1 MAEVYQQ
8 TNQAEGEQPINRIAI
23 VSVLLV
29 SAFVAVLNQTLLNT
43 ALPNIME
50 SLNVSASTSQWL
62 MTGFMLVNGVMI
74 PITAF
79 LIGKF
84 TTRRLFFTA
93 MTLFTIGTVVAALAP
108 NFPVLLSGRLIQAS
122 GAGIMMPLMQTV
134 MLMIFPI
141 EKRGTVMGM
150 AGLVI
155 AFGPA
160 IGPTLSGYLVE
171 EYSWR
176 VPFMVIIPIAIA
188 SLMFGAFALKNVT
201 KQTNPKI
208 DILSIILST
217 FGFGGLLYGL
227 SSAGNDGWD
236 SANVYVAVI
245 IGVISLTS
253 FILRQFRLEKPI
265 LEFRVFGNKIYA
277 LAAVISMVVMMSM
290 LGAELLIPIYMQTM
304 RGFTA
309 FESGLLLL
317 PGAIVM
323 GVMSPITGRIFD
335 KVGARWLAIVGLS
348 IIAVTTFELST
359 LTATT
364 TYTFILVVYAIRMMG
379 IAMVMMPVST
389 AGLNQLSTEWIPHG
403 TAMNNTL
410 RTIAG
415 SIGTALLVTVMTNAS
430 KDYVPS
436 SGETKQQIMSNAM
449 IHGINVAFMVATII
463 AIIGIVL
470 SFFIKGKP
478 KSSQDERAAKT
489 EGNLQTN

>member
-1 MAEVYQQ
+1 MDEVNQQ
-8 TNQAEGEQPINRIAI
+8 IDKKEEQPINRIAI

-50 SLNVSASTSQWL
+50 TLHVSASTSQWL

-84 TTRRLFFTA
+84 TTRSLFFTA
-93 MTLFTIGTVVAALAP
+93 MSLFTVGTVVAAIAP

-134 MLMIFPI
+134 LLMIFPI

-176 VPFMVIIPIAIA
+176 VPFMVIIPIALLSIA
-188 SLMFGAFALKNVT
+188 FGAFALKNVT
-201 KQTNPKI
+201 KQTNPTI

-217 FGFGGLLYGL
+217 LGFGGLLYGL

-245 IGVISLTS
+245 IGALSLAA
-253 FILRQFRLEKPI
+253 FILRQFRLETPI
-265 LEFRVFGNKIYA
+265 LEFRVFGNKNYS
-277 LAAVISMVVMMSM
+277 LAAVISMIVMMSM
-290 LGAELLIPIYMQTM
+290 LGAELLLPIYMQTM

-309 FESGLLLL
+309 FESGLMLL

-323 GVMSPITGRIFD
+323 GVMSPITGKIFD
-335 KVGARWLAIVGLS
+335 KVGARWLAIIGLT
-348 IIAVTTFELST
+348 IIAGATFVFAN

-364 TYTFILVVYAIRMMG
+364 SYTFIVVIYAIRMMG
-379 IAMVMMPVST
+379 VAMVMMPVST

-403 TAMNNTL
+403 TAMNNTM

-436 SGETKQQIMSNAM
+436 AEATREQIMTNSM
-449 IHGINVAFMVATII
+449 IHGIDVAFMVATII
-463 AIIGIVL
+463 AIVGILL
-470 SFFIKGKP
+470 SFFITSTP
-478 KSSQDERAAKT
+478 KKEKQQPAT
-489 EGNLQTN
+489 EAEASLQTN

>member
-1 MAEVYQQ
+1 MAEVNEQ
-8 TNQAEGEQPINRIAI
+8 TAQSKEEQPINRIAI

-93 MTLFTIGTVVAALAP
+93 MTLFTIGTVVATVAP

-176 VPFMVIIPIAIA
+176 VPFMVIIPIAIGA
-188 SLMFGAFALKNVT
+188 IVFGAFALKNVT
-201 KQTNPKI
+201 KQTNPTI

-245 IGVISLTS
+245 IGVISLTA

-323 GVMSPITGRIFD
+323 GVMSPISGKIFD
-335 KVGARWLAIVGLS
+335 KVGARWLAIIGLT
-348 IIAVTTFELST
+348 IIAVTTFELSN

-364 TYTFILVVYAIRMMG
+364 SYTFILVMYAIRMMG

-403 TAMNNTL
+403 TAMNNTM

-436 SGETKQQIMSNAM
+436 AGETKQQIMSNAM
-449 IHGINVAFMVATII
+449 IHGINVAFLVATVI
-463 AIIGIVL
+463 AIVGIVL
-470 SFFIKGKP
+470 SFFIKGKSKTDQKDP
-478 KSSQDERAAKT
+478 AAET
-489 EGNLQTN
+489 EGSLQTN

>member
-1 MAEVYQQ
+1 MAEVNQQ
-8 TNQAEGEQPINRIAI
+8 AKVEGEQPINRIAI

-43 ALPNIME
+43 ALPNIMD

-188 SLMFGAFALKNVT
+188 ALVFGAFALKNVT

-253 FILRQFRLEKPI
+253 FILRQFRLDKPI

-364 TYTFILVVYAIRMMG
+364 TYTFILVMYAIRMMG

-415 SIGTALLVTVMTNAS
+415 SIGTALLVTVMMNAS

-436 SGETKQQIMSNAM
+436 SGETRQQIMSNAM

-463 AIIGIVL
+463 AILGIVL

-478 KSSQDERAAKT
+478 KPSQDERAAKT

>member
-1 MAEVYQQ
+1 MAEQTQQ
-8 TNQAEGEQPINRIAI
+8 VEKQPINRIAI

-29 SAFVAVLNQTLLNT
+29 SAFVAILNQTLLNT

-50 SLNVSASTSQWL
+50 TLNVTANTSQWL

-93 MTLFTIGTVVAALAP
+93 MTLFTIGTVVAAAAP
-108 NFPVLLSGRLIQAS
+108 NFSVLLIGRLIQAS

-134 MLMIFPI
+134 MLMIFPV

-176 VPFMVIIPIAIA
+176 TPFLIIIPIAIGA
-188 SLMFGAFALKNVT
+188 IIFGAFALKNVT
-201 KQTNPKI
+201 EQTNPTI
-208 DILSIILST
+208 DVLSIILST
-217 FGFGGLLYGL
+217 FGFGGLLYGF
-227 SSAGNDGWD
+227 SSAGNDGW
-236 SANVYVAVI
+236 SSPNVYITLI
-245 IGVISLTS
+245 IGVVALAS
-253 FILRQFRLEKPI
+253 FIIRQFRLETPI

-277 LAAVISMVVMMSM
+277 LAAVITMIVMMSM
-290 LGAELLIPIYMQTM
+290 LGAELLLPIYMQTM

-309 FESGLLLL
+309 LESGLMLL
-317 PGAIVM
+317 PGALVM
-323 GVMSPITGRIFD
+323 GIMSPITGRIFD
-335 KVGARWLAIVGLS
+335 KIGARWLAITGLT
-348 IIAVTTFELST
+348 IIASMTYVFSN
-359 LTATT
+359 LTADTS
-364 TYTFILVVYAIRMMG
+364 YSFIVTIYAIRMMG
-379 IAMVMMPVST
+379 VAMVMMPVST
-389 AGLNQLSTEWIPHG
+389 AGLNQLSKEWIPHG

-430 KDYVPS
+430 KDYTPS
-436 SGETKQQIMSNAM
+436 AGEQPQNIMSNAL
-449 IHGINVAFMVATII
+449 IHGIDVAFLVATII
-463 AIIGIVL
+463 AIVGLLL

-478 KSSQDERAAKT
+478 KKEKKVPAAETKA
-489 EGNLQTN
+489 EPALQTN

>member
-1 MAEVYQQ
+1 MAEVNKQHEK
-8 TNQAEGEQPINRIAI
+8 TSEEQPINRIAI

-50 SLNVSASTSQWL
+50 TLQVSASTSQWL

-93 MTLFTIGTVVAALAP
+93 MTLFTIGTVVAAAAP
-108 NFPVLLSGRLIQAS
+108 NFPVLLSGRLIQAG

-176 VPFMVIIPIAIA
+176 VPFMIIIPIAIGA
-188 SLMFGAFALKNVT
+188 MIFGAFALKNVT
-201 KQTNPKI
+201 KQTNPVI

-236 SANVYVAVI
+236 SANVYIAIIVGAV
-245 IGVISLTS
+245 SLTA

-277 LAAVISMVVMMSM
+277 LAAVISMIVMMSM

-323 GVMSPITGRIFD
+323 GVMSPITGKIFD
-335 KVGARWLAIVGLS
+335 KVGARWLAIIGLT
-348 IIAVTTFELST
+348 IIAVTTFEFT
-359 LTATT
+359 NLTATT
-364 TYTFILVVYAIRMMG
+364 NYSFIMVIYAIRMMG
-379 IAMVMMPVST
+379 VAMVMMPVST

-430 KDYVPS
+430 KDYVPTAGAS
-436 SGETKQQIMSNAM
+436 KEQMMSNAM

-463 AIIGIVL
+463 AITGIVL

-478 KSSQDERAAKT
+478 KKKQDETAPET
-489 EGNLQTN
+489 EGSLQTN

>member
-1 MAEVYQQ
+1 MAEVNQQ
-8 TNQAEGEQPINRIAI
+8 INQSKEGKPINRVAI
-23 VSVLLV
+23 MAVLLV

-50 SLNVSASTSQWL
+50 TLNVSASTSQWL

-84 TTRRLFFTA
+84 TTRNLFFTA
-93 MTLFTIGTVVAALAP
+93 MSLFTLGTLVAVVAP
-108 NFPVLLSGRLIQAS
+108 NFPVLLTGRLIQAS

-134 MLMIFPI
+134 LLMIFPV

-176 VPFMVIIPIAIA
+176 VPFIVIIPVALASIA
-188 SLMFGAFALKNVT
+188 FGAFALKNVT
-201 KQTNPKI
+201 KQTNPTI
-208 DILSIILST
+208 DTLSIILST

-236 SANVYVAVI
+236 SANVYLAVI
-245 IGVISLTS
+245 IGAVSLTA
-253 FILRQFRLEKPI
+253 FIIRQFRLETPI

-277 LAAVISMVVMMSM
+277 LAAVISMIVMMSM
-290 LGAELLIPIYMQTM
+290 LGAELLLPIYMQTM

-309 FESGLLLL
+309 FESGLMLL

-335 KVGARWLAIVGLS
+335 RIGARWLAIAGLT
-348 IIAVTTFELST
+348 IITVTTFEFT
-359 LTATT
+359 NLTATT
-364 TYTFILVVYAIRMMG
+364 SYTFILVIYAIRMMG
-379 IAMVMMPVST
+379 VSMVMMPVST
-389 AGLNQLSTEWIPHG
+389 AGLNQLSVDWIPHG
-403 TAMNNTL
+403 TAMNNTM

-415 SIGTALLVTVMTNAS
+415 SIGTALLVTVMTNSA
-430 KDYVPS
+430 KDYAPS
-436 SGETKQQIMSNAM
+436 EGATPQEVMSNSM

-463 AIIGIVL
+463 AIVGILL
-470 SFFIKGKP
+470 SLFIPSKP
-478 KSSQDERAAKT
+478 KKNDQQPVTDPEAS
-489 EGNLQTN
+489 LQTN

>member
-93 MTLFTIGTVVAALAP
+93 MTLFTIGTMVAALAP

-188 SLMFGAFALKNVT
+188 ALMFGAFALKNVT

-253 FILRQFRLEKPI
+253 FILRQFRLDKPI

>member
-1 MAEVYQQ
+1 MAEVNQQ
-8 TNQAEGEQPINRIAI
+8 IDQTEEEQPINRVAI

-50 SLNVSASTSQWL
+50 TLNVSASTSQWL

-84 TTRRLFFTA
+84 TTRSLFFTA
-93 MTLFTIGTVVAALAP
+93 MSLFTLGTVVAAIAP

-134 MLMIFPI
+134 LLMIFPI

-176 VPFMVIIPIAIA
+176 VPFMVIIPIALASIA
-188 SLMFGAFALKNVT
+188 FGAFALKNVT
-201 KQTNPKI
+201 KQTNPTI
-208 DILSIILST
+208 DIISIILST

-245 IGVISLTS
+245 IGVVSLTA
-253 FILRQFRLEKPI
+253 FIIRQLRLETPI
-265 LEFRVFGNKIYA
+265 LEFRVFRNKIYS
-277 LAAVISMVVMMSM
+277 LAAVISMIVMVSM
-290 LGAELLIPIYMQTM
+290 LGAELLLPIYMQTM

-309 FESGLLLL
+309 FESGLMLL

-323 GVMSPITGRIFD
+323 GVMSPISGKIFD
-335 KVGARWLAIVGLS
+335 KIGARWLAIVGLT
-348 IIAVTTFELST
+348 IIAGATFVFT
-359 LTATT
+359 NLTATT
-364 TYTFILVVYAIRMMG
+364 SYTFILVIYAIRMMG
-379 IAMVMMPVST
+379 VAMVMMPVST
-389 AGLNQLSTEWIPHG
+389 AGLNQLSNDWIPHG
-403 TAMNNTL
+403 TAMNNTM

-430 KDYVPS
+430 KEYVPS
-436 SGETKQQIMSNAM
+436 ADASREQIISNSM
-449 IHGINVAFMVATII
+449 IHGIDVAFMVATII
-463 AIIGIVL
+463 AGIGILL
-470 SFFIKGKP
+470 SFFITSKP
-478 KSSQDERAAKT
+478 KKEKQKAAT
-489 EGNLQTN
+489 DSEASLQTN